1 MRMRIAIVE
10 DEETHRKL
18 LEEYLRAWS
27 RERALPIELQAFPSA
42 ESFLFAWE
50 ETKDFDVLFAD
61 IQMSGMDGMEMAKRV
76 RTQDEDIAIVFT
88 TGIGD
93 YIETGYE
100 VEALHY
106 LRKPIR
112 KEKIAQCMDKALQRG
127 RREQFVVVHGK
138 EELYKL
144 PVRRITYVEAQ
155 GHGCVVET
163 FSREG
168 ETVRTEIMESI
179 SEMERLLGEEAFVK
193 CHRSYL
199 CRIESVHQIG
209 KTEIIFDNGSR
220 IPVSRRMYA
229 KINQAFIEH
238 FRRLPG
244 LERQ

>member
-1 MRMRIAIVE
+1 MRVKIAIVE
-10 DEETHRKL
+10 DEQTHRKL
-18 LEEYLRAWS
+18 LEQYLEAWS
-27 RERALPIELQAFPSA
+27 RQRQQSIEVLAFSSA

-50 ETKDFDVLFAD
+50 EAKDFDILFAD
-61 IQMSGMDGMEMAKRV
+61 IQMDGMDGMEMARKV
-76 RTQDEDIAIVFT
+76 RTQDEDVAIVFT

-93 YIETGYE
+93 YVETGYE

-106 LRKPIR
+106 LRKPLR
-112 KEKIAQCMDKALQRG
+112 EEKIAQCMDKALQRG
-127 RREQFVVVHGK
+127 RREQFVVVHGR

-168 ETVRTEIMESI
+168 ETTRTEITESI
-179 SEMERLLGEEAFVK
+179 SEMAQLLGEEDFVK

-209 KTEIIFDNGSR
+209 RTEIIFDNGSR
-220 IPVSRRMYA
+220 IPVSRRMYVR
-229 KINQAFIEH
+229 INQIFIDH
-238 FRRLPG
+238 FRRLSDSG
-244 LERQ
+244 IQ